1 MMRPLVVLLVVLI
14 GTPVLAQ
21 PADKADVQQQRRDK
35 IKQRIR
41 ALRAY
46 TLTEQL
52 ELDEATAAK
61 LFPALAKFD
70 DEFDKLLAQRADL
83 QRRLKDAGSQGD
95 AKASASSVDK
105 LIDEAVANQKAIW
118 DTETKRLE
126 QLRKILTPAQVARTL
141 IVLPRMERRIQ
152 NQLRR
157 VVQKN
162 RQGAGPRRGPG
173 AGSGGEAGE
182 LGDNPFSKDDDAW
195 DNDSLKDPFGGP
207 RPQPRPPKAKQPC
220 DPFATPHG
228 CR

>member
-1 MMRPLVVLLVVLI
+1 MMRALVLVAMLLA
-14 GTPVLAQ
+14 GGGASAQ
-21 PADKADVQQQRRDK
+21 PAGSGDTNTNVQQQRRDK

-61 LFPALAKFD
+61 LFPALAKY
-70 DEFDKLLAQRADL
+70 DEELDKLLAQRADL
-83 QRRLKDAGSQGD
+83 QRRLKDAGSLGD
-95 AKASASSVDK
+95 AKAVDK
-105 LIDEAVANQKAIW
+105 VIDEAVVNQKAIW
-118 DTETKRLE
+118 DTETRRLE

-141 IVLPRMERRIQ
+141 VVLPQMERRIQ

-162 RQGAGPRRGPG
+162 RQGGGRRGSNDEAPPG
-173 AGSGGEAGE
+173 E
-182 LGDNPFSKDDDAW
+182 NNDAW
-195 DNDSLKDPFGGP
+195 DSDGLKNPFDAPRPRPKGRPAPKSKTCDPFGSM
-207 RPQPRPPKAKQPC
+207 
-220 DPFATPHG
+220 TG